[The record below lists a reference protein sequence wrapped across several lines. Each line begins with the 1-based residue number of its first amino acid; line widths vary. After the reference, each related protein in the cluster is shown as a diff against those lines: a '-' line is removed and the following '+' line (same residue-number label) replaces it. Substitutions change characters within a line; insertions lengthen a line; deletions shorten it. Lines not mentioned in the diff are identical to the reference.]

1 MSHDAVGPA
10 GTPAPLRPPAPG
22 SLATPEGPG
31 PLQPP
36 GPPQPTAW
44 ASMPVVPAPPS
55 RFSRDMNTFWAGTR
69 PGASVAV
76 LSACAAVGVAAGV
89 LLVGNRAGLGA
100 ALVGVAAWTV
110 AIPALVRRRSV
121 GDLVLA
127 AWSIALL
134 VMMAVR
140 DAGWVVALC
149 VVVAIGV
156 AAASTTAARSV
167 WAVLLAP
174 LSAATGGIRAL
185 PWVTHGAREAAGARG
200 RGLWVAVRSGALAV
214 GLVVVFGALFA
225 SADPVFASY
234 LPEVHLAELPGRIVV
249 GLLVGGLAATAA
261 HLARTPPPWSDVTF
275 PAPRPAGLAAWMLP
289 VAALDA
295 VVLAFLLVQV
305 GALVGGSEYVEQT
318 AGLWYADYAHQ
329 GFGQLVAA
337 TALTLVV
344 VAVAAR
350 RAPTGTPRDRVA
362 IRVGLGLLCVG
373 TLGVVAS
380 ALVRMN
386 LYVDAF
392 GLTRLRLLATWGEVA
407 MGVIVVLVIVA
418 GVRWRGSWVP
428 RAVVHVVAVAML
440 SLALV
445 NPDAQIVTHNAAA
458 QTSGR
463 GVDLLY
469 LQGLSADAAPALDAL
484 PEPARSCALSRLD
497 VAPVS
502 GPADWNL
509 GRSRAERILA
519 AGVQRPATC
528 ADTVDLVGSTTTDG

>member
-1 MSHDAVGPA
+1 MSHDVVGPT
-10 GTPAPLRPPAPG
+10 GTPAPPHPPVPG
-22 SLATPEGPG
+22 PPGPLGPAG
-31 PLQPP
+31 PLQPS
-36 GPPQPTAW
+36 AW
-44 ASMPVVPAPPS
+44 AATTVAPPPPS
-55 RFSRDMNTFWAGTR
+55 RLSHDLSSFWAGAR
-69 PGASVAV
+69 PGAPVGV
-76 LSACAAVGVAAGV
+76 LAACAAVGVSAGV
-89 LLVGNRAGLGA
+89 LLVGNRTGLGA
-100 ALVGVAAWTV
+100 ALVGVAAWAV
-110 AIPALVRRRSV
+110 AVPALVRRRSV

-134 VMMAVR
+134 AMVAVR

-149 VVVAIGV
+149 VVVALGV
-156 AAASTTAARSV
+156 ATAATTAARSV

-174 LSAATGGIRAL
+174 VSAATGGIRAL
-185 PWVTHGAREAAGARG
+185 PWVTRGARDAAGAPG
-200 RGLWVAVRSGALAV
+200 RGLWVAVRSGAVAV

-234 LPEVHLAELPGRIVV
+234 LPEVHLDQVPGRIVV
-249 GLLVGGLAATAA
+249 GLLVAGLAVTAA
-261 HLARTPPPWSDVTF
+261 HLARTPPPWSDVTWRE
-275 PAPRPAGLAAWMLP
+275 PRPAGLGVWMVP
-289 VAALDA
+289 IAALDA

-305 GALVGGSEYVEQT
+305 GALVGGSDYVQHT
-318 AGLWYADYAHQ
+318 AGLSYAEYAHQ

-350 RAPTGTPRDRVA
+350 RAPTGTLRDRVA
-362 IRVGLGLLCVG
+362 IRAGLGLLCVG

-418 GVRWRGSWVP
+418 GVRWRGGWLP
-428 RAVVHVVAVAML
+428 RAVVHVVAAAML

-445 NPDAQIVTHNAAA
+445 NPDAQIVEHNVAAE
-458 QTSGR
+458 TGGR

-469 LQGLSADAAPALDAL
+469 LQGLSADAVPALDGL
-484 PEPARSCALSRLD
+484 PEPARSCALSRLE
-497 VAPVS
+497 VAPVA

-509 GRSRAERILA
+509 GRARAARILA
-519 AGVQRPATC
+519 AGVQPPAAC
-528 ADTVDLVGSTTTDG
+528 ADAADLVGTGPTDG